1 LLPSKHDGRK
11 QQTEALLNGGQ
22 DIMRYVLITISLM
35 ACLLGACNGP
45 DKPIPS
51 QSNTAL
57 ADNTPANWQPLPANV
72 VISSETQRARQRI
85 LGISNLDAGQVKIW
99 WSGVSS
105 FIVAAGGHLF
115 LLDAW
120 EVAGI
125 HTGYVPIT
133 RDDLVALKPEAIFI
147 GHGHFDHA
155 ADAGYIASRTGA
167 ALIAGDSVCDQAR
180 AVAADTLKA
189 IDFRCLRLGLD
200 ADNPAGRVFSTRIF
214 ADMDEV
220 QIIKHTHSAADPASL
235 TMGGMP
241 LVYTPEIL
249 PFLLNLNT
257 DLNETLRFLQSLP
270 DDGGVGQPEGG
281 TWAYHFRFGNFSLL
295 WNDSTGTMERGDP
308 SAEAISIALA
318 SLPGCV
324 DVHLGA
330 IVGFGM
336 VTSAYRDALAYV
348 AAARPKHFIPNHH
361 DAWFPVIGGG
371 AAAYESQ
378 WTQALMSLPNPPSQD
393 YLRDPADYLK
403 VRSFAV
409 NAPEWA
415 TNCP

>member
-1 LLPSKHDGRK
+1 MRL
-11 QQTEALLNGGQ
+11 AL
-22 DIMRYVLITISLM
+22 IPISLM
-35 ACLLGACNGP
+35 ACLLTACSTDNNQARPGP
-45 DKPIPS
+45 A
-51 QSNTAL
+51 TAF
-57 ADNTPANWQPLPANV
+57 ADTTPAHWQALPANV
-72 VISSETQRARQRI
+72 AVSPETQQARRRI
-85 LGISNLDAGQVKIW
+85 LGIDRLDNGQVKVW
-99 WSGVSS
+99 WYGVSS

-120 EVAGI
+120 EVVGV
-125 HTGYVPIT
+125 HKGYVPIS

-180 AVAADTLKA
+180 TVAADNPEA

-200 ADNPAGRVFSTRIF
+200 VDNPAGHVFSTRVF
-214 ADMDEV
+214 ADMADV

-257 DLNETLRFLQSLP
+257 DLGETLKFLQSLP

-281 TWAYHFRFGNFSLL
+281 TWAYHFRVGNFSLL
-295 WNDSTGTMERGDP
+295 WNDSTGSMAAGEP
-308 SAEAISIALA
+308 SAEATSAALA
-318 SLPGCV
+318 GLPDCV

-348 AAARPKHFIPNHH
+348 AASQPKLFIPNHH

-371 AAAYESQ
+371 ASAYETQ
-378 WTQALMSLPNPPSQD
+378 WTQALMSLPNPPRQD
-393 YLRDPADYLK
+393 YLRDPDDYLK
-403 VRSFAV
+403 VRSFDV
-409 NAPEWA
+409 NAPEW
-415 TNCP
+415 TSNCR